1 MLYNIVLR
9 HSGDFRPEIFPWK
22 YLDGIKK
29 APTFALAF
37 EKQTPRGSAAAA
49 PGRAEARKS

>member
-9 HSGDFRPEIFPWK
+9 HSGDFRSEIFPWK